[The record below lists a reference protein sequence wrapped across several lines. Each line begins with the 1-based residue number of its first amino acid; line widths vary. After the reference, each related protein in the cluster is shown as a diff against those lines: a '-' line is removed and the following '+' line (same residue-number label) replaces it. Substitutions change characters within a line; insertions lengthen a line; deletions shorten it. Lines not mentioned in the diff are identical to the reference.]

1 MQREAQTERPPRPRL
16 KHRLEYAAL
25 RVAAG
30 VLGRLP
36 YRLALALMWGIAW
49 FGHYVVRHRRAEAR
63 RRIRAV
69 LGPEVSAARIRR
81 IAWISWRNLCFNAVE
96 MARFPRLSE
105 RWLRRHTDFHEME
118 QGRERQRAGLGA
130 VVAVPHAGNW
140 DLAGVVASRIGFP
153 IFFIARRQ
161 KNPLA
166 DAWINRMR
174 AATGART
181 VLNDAH
187 LLRGVLGELRA
198 GRFMA
203 ILPDVR
209 VRRGGINVPF
219 LNGIAHWGRGTA
231 FFARQAGVPVFPVIC
246 RREGWS
252 RHVLRVFGPIEP
264 DASLDETADVERI
277 TRRIAET
284 LSGAILEAPEQYFW
298 YNKRWVLDP
307 PDAPSARRS
316 AEAPSEPSP

>member
-1 MQREAQTERPPRPRL
+1 MRI
-16 KHRLEYAAL
+16 KHLFEYAAL
-25 RVAAG
+25 RAAAG

-36 YRLALALMWGIAW
+36 YRAALGLMWGFAW
-49 FGHYVVRHRRAEAR
+49 IGHYIVRHRRAEAR

-69 LGPEVSAARIRR
+69 LGPSIPEARVRR

-96 MARFPRLSE
+96 MARFPRLTD
-105 RWLRRHTDFHEME
+105 RWLARHTDFREME
-118 QGRERQRAGLGA
+118 RGRELQRAGRGA
-130 VVAVPHAGNW
+130 VIAVPHAGNW
-140 DLAGVVASRIGFP
+140 DLAGVVAGRIGFP

-187 LLRGVLGELRA
+187 LLRGVFRLLRE

-209 VRRGGINVPF
+209 VRRGGVRVPF
-219 LNGIAHWGRGTA
+219 LNGVAQWGRGAAT
-231 FFARQAGVPVFPVIC
+231 FARQAGVAVYPVIC
-246 RREGWS
+246 RREGWT
-252 RHVLRVFGPIEP
+252 RHVLQTFEVIEP
-264 DASLDETADVERI
+264 DPALDEETDIERI
-277 TRRIAET
+277 TRRVAET
-284 LSGAILEAPEQYFW
+284 LNRAILAAPEQYFW

-307 PDAPSARRS
+307 P
-316 AEAPSEPSP
+316 E

>member
-1 MQREAQTERPPRPRL
+1 MRV
-16 KHRLEYAAL
+16 KHIVEYAAL
-25 RVAAG
+25 RAVVG

-36 YRLALALMWGIAW
+36 YRAALGLMWGFAW
-49 FGHYVVRHRRAEAR
+49 IGHYIVRHRRAEAR

-69 LGPEVSAARIRR
+69 LGAAVPEARVRR

-96 MARFPRLSE
+96 MARFPRLSD
-105 RWLRRHTDFHEME
+105 RWLERHTDFREME
-118 QGRERQRAGLGA
+118 RGRDLQRAGRGA

-140 DLAGVVASRIGFP
+140 DLAGVVASRIGYP

-187 LLRGVLGELRA
+187 LLRGVIRHLRE

-209 VRRGGINVPF
+209 VRRGGIRVPF
-219 LNGIAHWGRGTA
+219 LNGVAYWGRGA
-231 FFARQAGVPVFPVIC
+231 AAFARQAGVAVYPVIC
-246 RREGWS
+246 RREGWT
-252 RHVLRVFGPIEP
+252 RHVLQTFEAIAP
-264 DASLDETADVERI
+264 DPSLDEDADVERI
-277 TRRIAET
+277 TRRVAET
-284 LSGAILEAPEQYFW
+284 LDRAILETPEQYFW

-307 PDAPSARRS
+307 PDPPPGRS
-316 AEAPSEPSP
+316 ESRSIPRPPGPGESPP